1 MLKINILTAK
11 TIKLKKSKPLA
22 NELENDNFL
31 KDTKII
37 SLNSKLSRKLLEKTS
52 LASIIIEK
60 TKLKIDFGLKRL
72 SFKI

>member
-1 MLKINILTAK
+1 LLKINILTAK

-37 SLNSKLSRKLLEKTS
+37 SLNSKLSRKLLEKTI
-52 LASIIIEK
+52 LASIIIKK